1 MEELENVQKVLRDAS
16 NIAYDLSTMSTII
29 TSITGRQIKKNN
41 EQIIKENEQDT
52 PSINMKTEEV
62 SFPPKSIEK
71 KPNNPVFPFFSKNKV
86 EKEDIKIKEEDF
98 SNVTQKGSPEAFL
111 QLVLKRKSIK
121 ITEASKELG
130 VPKEV
135 VEKWAEILNSQ
146 GLVKLK
152 YPFFGDPI
160 VSI

>member
-1 MEELENVQKVLRDAS
+1 MEELENVQKVLKDAS

-29 TSITGRQIKKNN
+29 TSITGRQIKNN
-41 EQIIKENEQDT
+41 EQIIKENEQNT
-52 PSINMKTEEV
+52 SSINMKTEEV
-62 SFPPKSIEK
+62 SSTPKSIEK

-86 EKEDIKIKEEDF
+86 EKEDIKIKEEDL
-98 SNVTQKGSPEAFL
+98 SNVAQKGSPEAFL

-160 VSI
+160 ASV